1 MVFLQEK
8 RGEKEFDLRSTSR
21 KFPRGKLLNE
31 IRNSQRKVAFANAK
45 AMVISMKLIREK
57 SCCFTG
63 HRIIAGDELPA
74 LRERLREEIIRLAE
88 QGIDTFLAGGALGF
102 DTLAAQEVLSL
113 RETELPEIHLVLVLP
128 CLGQESRWDSESIEL
143 YHDLIRQ
150 ADEVIYTG
158 DIYTEGCMHTR
169 NRYLVNH
176 SSRCL
181 CYLKDTAQGG
191 TAYTVRYAKRQGL
204 QITNLAGESETYQL
218 SF

>member
-1 MVFLQEK
+1 
-8 RGEKEFDLRSTSR
+8 
-21 KFPRGKLLNE
+21 
-31 IRNSQRKVAFANAK
+31 
-45 AMVISMKLIREK
+45 MKLIREK

-63 HRIIAGDELPA
+63 HRAIAPEELLS
-74 LRERLREEIIRLAE
+74 LRERLRQEILRLAGE
-88 QGIDTFLAGGALGF
+88 GIDTFLAGGALGF

-113 RETELPEIHLVLVLP
+113 RKTELPEIHLVLVLP
-128 CLGQESRWDSESIEL
+128 CLGQESRWHADSIEL
-143 YHDLIRQ
+143 YHQLIRQ

-181 CYLKDTAQGG
+181 CYLKETEQGG
-191 TAYTVRYAKRQGL
+191 TAYTVRYAKKQGL
-204 QITNLAGESETYQL
+204 EIRNLAGETETDQL